1 MSVSLRGGLALA
13 AWLAGSASVLAAQS
27 AQKFSIQG
35 SGAVLFAT
43 RKDPTYDS
51 KTRLG
56 FEGQARYTFGR
67 FSLGAGYQRS
77 TVFAFTDNPL
87 TLALSFFF
95 VEPRFVAAA
104 GSGVAFYLAGRAGAG
119 KIVCSTSGD
128 CPPQDYRVGFG
139 GGGGLLFRLNNRLSA
154 DLGGQFFQAP
164 ALSGPSGTVS
174 SGYAMIR
181 AGLSLGL

>member
-1 MSVSLRGGLALA
+1 MTAFARIGIALTA
-13 AWLAGSASVLAAQS
+13 FVVTSQVGAAQS
-27 AQKFSIQG
+27 AQKLSLQA
-35 SGAVLFAT
+35 SGAVLLAT
-43 RKDPTYDS
+43 RKDPNYES

-77 TVFAFTDNPL
+77 TVFAFPNNPL
-87 TLALSFFF
+87 TLALSFGF
-95 VEPRFVAAA
+95 VEPRYVAVA

-119 KIVCSTSGD
+119 KIICSNPAD
-128 CPPQDYRVGFG
+128 CPAQKTRIGFG
-139 GGGGLLFRLNNRLSA
+139 GGGGLLFRISSRLSA

-164 ALSGPSGTVS
+164 ALSGPSGNVS

-181 AGLSLGL
+181 AGLGLGL

>member
-1 MSVSLRGGLALA
+1 MSGLLRTGVALVMVLLA
-13 AWLAGSASVLAAQS
+13 AAQGSAAQS
-27 AQKFSIQG
+27 AQKLSIQG

-56 FEGQARYTFGR
+56 YEGQARYTFGR

-77 TVFAFTDNPL
+77 TVFAFTDNPH
-87 TLALSFFF
+87 TLALSYFFL
-95 VEPRFVAAA
+95 EPRFVVAA
-104 GSGVAFYLAGRAGAG
+104 GGGVAFYLAGRAGAG
-119 KIVCSTSGD
+119 KIICSTSGD
-128 CPPQDYRVGFG
+128 CPPQDYRIGGG

-164 ALSGPSGTVS
+164 ALSGPGGSVT
-174 SGYAMIR
+174 SGYAMVR